1 MFTTLRIAGLFMI
14 ALPLIF
20 GRSHKEDLAKD
31 RAKFEQETDPVHKA
45 KLMVHLG
52 RAEFEEIEKQ
62 AANNNLDEALKGARE
77 YEAQADL
84 VAKALDARGVS
95 AEKHASG
102 FKELQISVREALRRL
117 NDLMVGFSS
126 DEQKPFQPIRD
137 NLDSLNRHLINEL
150 FPRQP
155 TGRLEPEKK
164 KS

>member
-1 MFTTLRIAGLFMI
+1 VFAVLRIVGLWMVVVP
-14 ALPLIF
+14 AIF
-20 GRSHKEDLAKD
+20 GHSHKEDLAKD

-77 YEAQADL
+77 YETQADS
-84 VAKALDARGVS
+84 VAKALDARGVNP
-95 AEKHASG
+95 EKHASG

-117 NDLMVGFSS
+117 SYLMVGFSG
-126 DEQKPFQPIRD
+126 DEQKPFLAIRD
-137 NLDSLNRHLINEL
+137 NLDTLNRHLINEL

-155 TGRLEPEKK
+155 DARLDSGKK
-164 KS
+164 KG

>member
-1 MFTTLRIAGLFMI
+1 MFASLRIAGLWMI

-20 GRSHKEDLAKD
+20 GHSHKEDLAKD
-31 RAKFEQETDPVHKA
+31 RVKFEHETDPVRKA

-62 AANNNLDEALKGARE
+62 AGDNNLDEALKGARE
-77 YEAQADL
+77 YEEQAGS
-84 VAKALDARGVS
+84 VAKALDATGAN
-95 AEKHASG
+95 AEKHSSG

-117 NDLMVGFSS
+117 NYLMVGFPG
-126 DEQKPFQPIRD
+126 DEQKPFHPIRD
-137 NLDSLNRHLINEL
+137 NLDALNRHLIDEL

-155 TGRLEPEKK
+155 AGGLDSEKK